1 MAAVKPINTTSIHR
15 ICSGQ
20 VILDLAT
27 AVKELVEN
35 GLDAQARAIEIRF
48 KEYGIQSIEV
58 IDDGTGI
65 NQHNFEQLA
74 LKHSTS
80 KLSSFE
86 DLMDLNSFG
95 FRGEALSS
103 LCALSKVVILTCTQE
118 EAPAGFKLEFDSLG
132 KLIKKTPIARERGT
146 TVILQDLFEPI
157 PVRHQEFKKNIKR
170 EFGKTLTLLQAY
182 AIICKNLKITC
193 SNQLN
198 RSARTVVLSTN
209 GNCSIRDNIANLFGA
224 KTLTQIVP
232 FDFNIQVTP
241 EKQKMSIDSENHS
254 ESDTYHIHIVGY
266 ISKPMK
272 GYGRGNSD
280 RQFYFINSRPC
291 TLPKVAKTINELYK
305 SFNTNQYPFCV
316 VNFRLEKCHYDVNVT
331 PDKRTIFIHNENKI
345 LEELKNEMN
354 SVMEPFRS
362 TLTCLNT
369 ESIKLFTKEN
379 GPNELNKVNVSCNET
394 KFCENEMNSVM
405 EPFCST
411 FTCLNT
417 ESIKLVTKENGPNE
431 LNKANVSYNETKF
444 CENEMKS
451 VLEPF
456 RSTSTCLN
464 TESVRLF
471 TKESGPNELNKVNV
485 SCNETKFC
493 ENEANSVFGPSRS
506 NFTCLN
512 TENIKFS
519 TKENGPNE
527 LNKVNVSYSETTK
540 FRENEMNNVFG
551 PSNSTSTCL
560 KTEDI
565 KLSTKENGPNEF
577 NKVNVS
583 YNETTK
589 FCEVENSCHTPNS
602 GQRKDLEIPSII
614 GSGAVIS
621 VDNLNFEK
629 GQRDNTDERQIL
641 KVTFDISKYD
651 KNKIREQSNKFPKNN
666 FKKCL
671 RDVAGIISSDN
682 EAAERELNRVIKKSD
697 FSSMEIV
704 GQFNLGFIITKL
716 YKDEG
721 CDLLIIDQHASDE
734 KYNFE
739 QLQLHTKINSQRL
752 ISPRSLELTAAE
764 ELVAI
769 DNIDILKA
777 NGFDLEVDLE
787 AQTTKKL
794 KLISQPI
801 SNDIIFGVED
811 LEELIFLL
819 SERPGEMVRCSKVRK
834 MFASRA
840 CRKSVMIGDALSR
853 QQMEKIVRHMSEID
867 QPWNCPHGRP
877 TMRHLFD
884 LSQIQTYPLYS
895 MRQRTNH
902 GK

>member
-1 MAAVKPINTTSIHR
+1 MAAVKSIDTTSIHR

-118 EAPAGFKLEFDSLG
+118 EAPTGFKLEFDSLG

-182 AIICKNLKITC
+182 AIICINLKITC

-241 EKQKMSIDSENHS
+241 EKQKMSIDSENQS
-254 ESDTYHIHIVGY
+254 ESDAYPIHIVGY

-316 VNFRLEKCHYDVNVT
+316 VNFRLEKCYYDVNVT

-362 TLTCLNT
+362 TFTCLNT

-379 GPNELNKVNVSCNET
+379 SPNELNKV
-394 KFCENEMNSVM
+394 
-405 EPFCST
+405 
-411 FTCLNT
+411 
-417 ESIKLVTKENGPNE
+417 
-431 LNKANVSYNETKF
+431 NVSYNETKF
-444 CENEMKS
+444 CENEMNS
-451 VLEPF
+451 VLESV

-485 SCNETKFC
+485 SCNETEFC
-493 ENEANSVFGPSRS
+493 ENEANNVFGPSRS

-540 FRENEMNNVFG
+540 FRENEMNNVFE
-551 PSNSTSTCL
+551 SSHSTSTCL
-560 KTEDI
+560 NTESI
-565 KLSTKENGPNEF
+565 MLSIKENGPNEF
-577 NKVNVS
+577 NKLNVS

-589 FCEVENSCHTPNS
+589 FCEVENSCHTPNN

-614 GSGAVIS
+614 GSGTTIS

-641 KVTFDISKYD
+641 KVPFDISKYD
-651 KNKIREQSNKFPKNN
+651 KNKIREQSNNFPKNN

-682 EAAERELNRVIKKSD
+682 EAAERELNRVIKKTD

-704 GQFNLGFIITKL
+704 GQFNLGFIIAKL

-834 MFASRA
+834 IFASRA

-902 GK
+902 VK